1 MSDPGFAALLRTI
14 DGLPDG
20 FYLNVDT
27 VRDAFD
33 AAQLTSA
40 ERGGAFRTAC
50 TEGFLRPVTVALGE
64 RTVAVTV
71 PTDHPEGKGR
81 LVRLY
86 RRTGKPVAA

>member
-1 MSDPGFAALLRTI
+1 MSDMGFATLLRTI
-14 DGLPDG
+14 DGQPDG
-20 FYLNVDT
+20 YYVTVDT
-27 VRDAFD
+27 VREAFD
-33 AAQLTSA
+33 AAQCTSA

-50 TEGFLRPVTVALGE
+50 IQGFLRPVTVALGE

-86 RRTGKPVAA
+86 RRTAKKVTA